1 MAIVTRFTLE
11 NATAEVQ
18 GVTLTY
24 GEILAKFSGVRLG
37 EEINDATVIEQLAS
51 SRLERDENGFFEVDA
66 ELNLCGKTAFINEF
80 ELAVLVNYDS
90 KAYAFALE
98 LIEDDEE

>member
-24 GEILAKFSGVRLG
+24 GEVLAKFFRRSLR
-37 EEINDATVIEQLAS
+37 
-51 SRLERDENGFFEVDA
+51 RRD
-66 ELNLCGKTAFINEF
+66 
-80 ELAVLVNYDS
+80 
-90 KAYAFALE
+90 
-98 LIEDDEE
+98 